1 MDNLKQKYIDNNLSL
16 NELKALRDA
25 TNSMTDD
32 EIESVLWEEWHVT
45 EDSIVERHHL
55 EEIKKRIDHHLFAHV
70 TSTPLYLRGIRI
82 AVAVII
88 PLLLLVNLYL
98 YQENTFLLQQ
108 DFVVST
114 SEGEQVSISL
124 PDGSQITLNENS
136 SLSYNLSAYNSD
148 HRKVFFEGEG
158 YFQVQKNPDVPF
170 SVQAQGLEVQVLG
183 TVFNLISRPLQS
195 KTELSLEEGSV
206 RFLSL
211 KSGENVILSPNQ
223 KAVLDLI
230 TGKVKVDKMSFGT
243 DASAWKRGELVFRN
257 VPFKDVLKKIEE
269 TYHVTIIMET
279 THVDYCNDLF
289 TGVLSR
295 TNINEVLEV
304 IEYSYHLKAILKDGT
319 ITLVQ

>member
-1 MDNLKQKYIDNNLSL
+1 MDNLKQKYIDNSLSL
-16 NELKALRDA
+16 KELKALRDA
-25 TNSMTDD
+25 TDSMTDD
-32 EIESVLWEEWHVT
+32 EIESFLLEEWHAT
-45 EDSIVERHHL
+45 EDSMAERHHL

-70 TSTPLYLRGIRI
+70 PSTPLYLRWIRI
-82 AVAVII
+82 AAAVII
-88 PLLLLVNLYL
+88 PLLLLANLYL
-98 YQENTFLLQQ
+98 YQENTSLLQQ
-108 DFVVST
+108 NFVVST
-114 SEGEQVSISL
+114 SEGEQVSLSL
-124 PDGSQITLNENS
+124 PDGSQITLNEKS
-136 SLSYNLSAYNSD
+136 SLSYNLSAYNSG
-148 HRKVFFEGEG
+148 HREVSFEGEG

-195 KTELSLEEGSV
+195 RAELSLEEGSV

-223 KAVLDLI
+223 KAVLDLT

-295 TNINEVLEV
+295 TNINEVLEI

>member
-1 MDNLKQKYIDNNLSL
+1 MDNLKQKYIDNSLSL
-16 NELKALRDA
+16 RELKALRDA
-25 TNSMTDD
+25 TDSMTDD
-32 EIESVLWEEWHVT
+32 EIESFLLEEWHAT
-45 EDSIVERHHL
+45 EDSMAERHHL

-70 TSTPLYLRGIRI
+70 PSTPLYLRWIRI
-82 AVAVII
+82 AAAVII
-88 PLLLLVNLYL
+88 PLLLLANLYL
-98 YQENTFLLQQ
+98 YQENTSLLQQ
-108 DFVVST
+108 NFVVST

-148 HRKVFFEGEG
+148 HREVSFEGEG

-195 KTELSLEEGSV
+195 RAELSLEEGSV

-223 KAVLDLI
+223 KVVLDLT

-289 TGVLSR
+289 TGVLSK
-295 TNINEVLEV
+295 TNINEVLEI